1 MRNTLLD
8 ILYEGV
14 IMSIRLSELKMP
26 LILVLEF
33 VVCLL
38 WGDLIDTQVK
48 SFFYAVSLGM
58 KSLLMAVLPF
68 IIFSFITGSICDL
81 KKGSIAFVMLVF
93 TMVVGS
99 NFISTSLGGLV
110 GYFSLQEISITQYA
124 HSMQY
129 QLEPLYDFSIPQL
142 MSTGWALL
150 IGVGVGVLI
159 ALTENKQ
166 GRKIIHLCH
175 DYSLKFLEKGFIP
188 LIPIFILG
196 FILKMQHDG
205 ILQIIL
211 RDYLSIFLLI
221 SVFTFSY
228 LLFLFGFATGFSRVR
243 WIESLKNMIPAVLT
257 GFSTMSS
264 ASALPLVVEAA
275 GKTTKEPLSE
285 GVAPISI
292 NIHLVGDCFFLS
304 ILALAILLSF
314 GAPLPTIGEYMM
326 FVFFFVL
333 AKFSVAAVPGGGV
346 IVMLPIMQEYLGFK
360 SEMLSLIMALYI
372 LFDPVITAAN
382 AMGNGALAMIFV
394 KFFKKLGLKKPV

>member
-1 MRNTLLD
+1 MP
-8 ILYEGV
+8 
-14 IMSIRLSELKMP
+14 IRLSDLKMP

-33 VVCLL
+33 VVCLM

-48 SFFYAVSLGM
+48 SFFYTVSLGI
-58 KSLLMAVLPF
+58 KSLLISVLPF

-81 KKGSIAFVMLVF
+81 KKDSISFVLLVF
-93 TMVVGS
+93 AMVVGS
-99 NFISTSLGGLV
+99 NFISTTLGGIV
-110 GYFSLQEISITQYA
+110 GYFSLQGISISQYA

-129 QLEPLYDFSIPQL
+129 QLEPLYEFSIPQL
-142 MSTGWALL
+142 ISTEKALFL
-150 IGVGVGVLI
+150 GVAAGILI

-166 GRKIIHLCH
+166 GRKAIHLCH
-175 DYSLKFLEKGFIP
+175 DYSLKFLKKAFIP
-188 LIPIFILG
+188 LIPVFILG
-196 FILKMQHDG
+196 FILKMQYDG
-205 ILQIIL
+205 ILQIIV

-221 SVFTFSY
+221 SLVTFSY
-228 LLFLFGFATGFSRVR
+228 LLFLYGVATGFSRTR
-243 WIESLKNMIPAVLT
+243 WIESLKNMIPAILT

-264 ASALPLVVEAA
+264 ASALPLVAEAA

-292 NIHLVGDCFFLS
+292 NIHLIGDCFFLS

-314 GAPLPTIGEYMM
+314 GAPLPTIGEYMT
-326 FVFFFVL
+326 FVCFFVL

-346 IVMLPIMQEYLGFK
+346 IVMIPIMQEYLGFR

-382 AMGNGALAMIFV
+382 AMGNGALSMLFV
-394 KFFKKLGLKKPV
+394 KFFKKL